1 MSKLAQKK
9 KEQRGIR
16 NIGKQKARK
25 PNLKRQDQLKWE
37 GFWGRPEICMRIHQY
52 ELPELR
58 RIAQLGT
65 FPTARG
71 SLSPTARIASHM
83 TWFEIDRVWKSPV
96 ATRFSPY
103 FILLVPHGVRC
114 N

>member
-58 RIAQLGT
+58 RIEQLGT
-65 FPTARG
+65 CPTSRG
-71 SLSPTARIASHM
+71 SLFPAARIASHM
-83 TWFEIDRVWKSPV
+83 TWFEIDQACKSP
-96 ATRFSPY
+96 AETHFSPD
-103 FILLVPHGVRC
+103 FILLVPHGVRR